1 MNITI
6 NYEASWNATVNLAPN
21 YKANPDKIKTAMNL
35 SQLSEIKS
43 YLRKVDNSG
52 YFVILQYCHG
62 VVGKAVLQI

>member
-1 MNITI
+1 
-6 NYEASWNATVNLAPN
+6 
-21 YKANPDKIKTAMNL
+21 MNL

>member
-1 MNITI
+1 
-6 NYEASWNATVNLAPN
+6 
-21 YKANPDKIKTAMNL
+21 MNL

-62 VVGKAVLQI
+62 VVGKAVLQISIGLTCAASRQSEVCRLR